1 MRQLAF
7 DLPHRPALGREDF
20 LVADSNAAAI
30 AWLDRWPDW
39 PRVGRLPHALAIH
52 GPAGCGKTHLASVWQ
67 SISGARRTNAS
78 AVTQAAVPALL
89 GEATALVLDD
99 ADRVADERGLLH
111 LLNLLGERD
120 GHLLL
125 TMREA
130 PARLAARLPDLHS
143 RLAALPA
150 VGLGAPDEPL
160 LAAVMVKLFADRQL
174 MVSQELVQFLLPRI
188 ERSFASLR
196 AIVDRLDRAALA
208 SRRNITV
215 PLAREIL
222 SQDWPE
228 EADVPARQ
236 GNDNEQ
242 EGN

>member
-1 MRQLAF
+1 MKQLAL

-20 LVADSNAAAI
+20 LVADSNAAAV

-39 PRVGRLPHALAIH
+39 PRAGRLPYALAIH

-67 SISGARRTNAS
+67 AVSGARPLNPAG
-78 AVTQAAVPALL
+78 VVQEAVPALL
-89 GEATALVLDD
+89 EGAGAFVLDD
-99 ADRVADERGLLH
+99 ADRIADERGLLH
-111 LLNLLGERD
+111 LMNVLGERG

-125 TMREA
+125 TLRTA
-130 PARLAARLPDLHS
+130 PARLPAKLPDLHS

-150 VGLGAPDEPL
+150 VDVGTPDEPL

-174 MVSQELVQFLLPRI
+174 MVSQDLVQFLLPRI
-188 ERSFASLR
+188 ERSFAYLR

-222 SQDWPE
+222 AQDWPE
-228 EADVPARQ
+228 EGDMPVRRDD
-236 GNDNEQ
+236 GKEK
-242 EGN
+242 EGS